1 MAKTSIQRRL
11 IVAIVISQLLLAIG
25 LIDVAVF
32 VTRAQ
37 LREAFDVA
45 LHGRAMSIAALVR
58 YSEDEP
64 HKLVFESDLVPPPL
78 EQGVPDL
85 YEVFAN
91 DRTLIARSPNWPRK
105 SERPAAAEGDRW
117 IATYVDQRDSLSRA
131 APGARSGP
139 RSRRRRAC
147 QRFPDRHVRLADR
160 AGDRARSATC
170 CSTSRLAAW
179 CCLRF
184 REALPSGRLR
194 RSLRPLAALA
204 TSAGAISTSNWEL
217 NPPEEALDTLELAPL
232 TQAMTSML
240 DGLHRAFT
248 QQREFL
254 ANAAH
259 ELKTP
264 VAILKSTLQ
273 SLLQR
278 PRTSDEYRA
287 GLEEALDDMARLEKL
302 LHSMLRLARAEQ
314 WAAGNLRR
322 DLAPV
327 DVGMTCQMAI
337 ERVQAVAQQRG
348 VKIDFTANG
357 PIRLPADPDDLE
369 LVWSNLLE
377 NAIRFSPAGET
388 VRMSVRG
395 DNGHGYVEVADDG
408 PGIPASELP
417 HIFERFHRGDASR
430 ARNTGGYGL
439 GLAIS
444 KALVEAYGGTIEPQS
459 QPGRRHSHGGLAA
472 DAALRPRS
480 VSRISTISRFSSG
493 LLKVCI

>member
-11 IVAIVISQLLLAIG
+11 IAAIVISQLVLAVG

-37 LREAFDVA
+37 LRRAFDVA

-58 YSEDEP
+58 YSEDDS
-64 HKLVFESDLVPPPL
+64 HSLIFERDLVPSPMQ
-78 EQGVPDL
+78 QGVPDL
-85 YEVFAN
+85 YEVFADN
-91 DRTLIARSPNWPRK
+91 HTLIARSPNWPEKKGVSPPR
-105 SERPAAAEGDRW
+105 GDRW
-117 IATYVDQRDSLSRA
+117 IATYVVNGIPYRA
-131 APGARSGP
+131 LRLEHVPVL
-139 RSRRRRAC
+139 
-147 QRFPDRHVRLADR
+147 DRE
-160 AGDRARSATC
+160 GN
-170 CSTSRLAAW
+170 
-179 CCLRF
+179 
-184 REALPSGRLR
+184 LPSSDFLTITYASPVEPVIRAVSEVFLYIAIGSLALLLISGGFAFWALR
-194 RSLRPLAALA
+194 RSLRPLSALA

-217 NPPEEALDTLELAPL
+217 NPPNEARDTLELAPL
-232 TQAMTSML
+232 THAMTSML
-240 DGLHRAFT
+240 DGLHRSFT

-278 PRTSDEYRA
+278 PRTSDEYRL
-287 GLEEALDDMARLEKL
+287 GLEEALDDMARLETL

-322 DLAPV
+322 DLATV
-327 DVGMTCQMAI
+327 DVGMTCQLAL
-337 ERVQAVAQQRG
+337 ERLQPVAHQRD
-348 VKIDFTANG
+348 VKIELTASG
-357 PIRLPADPDDLE
+357 SLRLPADPDDLE

-388 VRMSVRG
+388 VRMSVHTS
-395 DNGHGYVEVADDG
+395 NGHGVVEVSDRG

-417 HIFERFHRGDASR
+417 RVFERFHRGDASR

-444 KALVEAYGGTIEPQS
+444 KALVEAYGGTIEP
-459 QPGRRHSHGGLAA
+459 HSIAGEGTRMVVTLPVQH
-472 DAALRPRS
+472 
-480 VSRISTISRFSSG
+480 
-493 LLKVCI
+493 